1 MPSVSEQPCFSSI
14 HIDVARN
21 ATDDFN
27 PFHDKHRWQN
37 VVGNPFSGPIIL
49 GFQMECFIEDR
60 MRHYRSLEKEEELL
74 SSHNLRFSNYDF
86 KFVNAVLPE
95 QYIELVTKNSKLS
108 RGENFCLSNRVAL
121 KANGRTVL
129 LGFKR
134 ETQSPLAAVNM
145 QLPEN
150 GCLDDMDDRSYLS
163 GTSIFLK
170 RKYLT
175 TSNAKNFLCG
185 SLVEPAQYI
194 DEIAEKIRF
203 PETYPC
209 ALLSSALLERA
220 WDQGHDFEQEPLVY
234 LSHSLSI
241 DRLQLAKA
249 RSNEVLHLLSQPI
262 SESKSSPIYDCLGV
276 LGNKRPLFTARISL
290 ARLKDV

>member
-1 MPSVSEQPCFSSI
+1 MSEQQFFSSI

-37 VVGNPFSGPIIL
+37 VAGNPFSGPVVL
-49 GFQMECFIEDR
+49 GFQLQCFIEDR
-60 MRHYRSLEKEEELL
+60 MRRYRSFAKEEELL
-74 SSHNLRFSNYDF
+74 ATHNLRFSNYDF
-86 KFVNAVLPE
+86 KFVSAVIPD
-95 QYIELVTKNSKLS
+95 QVMELITKNSKFS
-108 RGENFCLSNRVAL
+108 TGENSCLSNRVSL

-134 ETQSPLAAVNM
+134 ESQSPLAKVTM
-145 QLPEN
+145 QLPETRS
-150 GCLDDMDDRSYLS
+150 LDDMDDRSYLR
-163 GTSIFLK
+163 GTNIFLK

-185 SLVEPAQYI
+185 SLVDPAPYI
-194 DEIAEKIRF
+194 DEIAEKIKF

-220 WDQGHDFEQEPLVY
+220 WDQGHDFEKEPLVY
-234 LSHSLSI
+234 ASHSLSI
-241 DRLQLAKA
+241 DRSQRAKA
-249 RSNEVLHLLSQPI
+249 CSNDILHLMSQPI
-262 SESKSSPIYDCLGV
+262 SESKSSPTYDCLGV
-276 LGNKRPLFTARISL
+276 LGNNRLLFSARISL